1 LSGNISSRNNVT
13 FIKVR
18 TATAVGG
25 IVIVPMYKKG
35 DKTACSNYTGIYCYN
50 VHTKLYAIFFSQD

>member
-1 LSGNISSRNNVT
+1 VT